1 MRLYMSGCSVVSPAS
16 CPSRSTL
23 SAARYACSTS
33 LCWSLS
39 TAWLFVFEV
48 ALSVRRIPARNP
60 ALMYL
65 SVVASYTAVV
75 RSSRLLDE
83 SHGFAGFHL
92 RPFPAERDFIPACP
106 EADEVSW
113 RRGGRLTTASTTASA
128 ASAASGNSGAT
139 SATSD
144 AIARAQQGGVIE
156 GCLVGWLGGVKQK
169 TCKRGLM

>member
-1 MRLYMSGCSVVSPAS
+1 MSGCSVVSPAS

-128 ASAASGNSGAT
+128 ASGNSGAT

-144 AIARAQQGGVIE
+144 AIARAQQGGVIDGPRAGGGLE
-156 GCLVGWLGGVKQK
+156 GWLVGWVGK
-169 TCKRGLM
+169 TRGD

>member
-1 MRLYMSGCSVVSPAS
+1 MSGCSVVSPAS

-65 SVVASYTAVV
+65 SDAASYTAVV

-128 ASAASGNSGAT
+128 ASAASGSLLTQAGLASHET
-139 SATSD
+139 SATSLLIPAGPAGNGIGAPGGTASNAVR
-144 AIARAQQGGVIE
+144 AI
-156 GCLVGWLGGVKQK
+156 KF
-169 TCKRGLM
+169 